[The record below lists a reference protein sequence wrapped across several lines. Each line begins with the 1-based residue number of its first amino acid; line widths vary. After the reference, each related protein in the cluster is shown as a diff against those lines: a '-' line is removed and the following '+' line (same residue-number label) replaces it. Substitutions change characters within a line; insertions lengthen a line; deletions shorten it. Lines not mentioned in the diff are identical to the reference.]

1 MGTSSSYT
9 APTSGGWPAAK
20 GTATRFARQG
30 GTDGGPIEP
39 RQVTGS
45 YVRAL
50 GGAAAAAASAL
61 AGQAAAARLGQFLS
75 SVAYNG
81 LTQTLQ
87 SEELSVLS
95 GSDTTDV
102 LMGLVDRLAGPN
114 RTLEESTARAAMV
127 VVLERAFGQAE
138 TLEDFDA
145 LCTRSL
151 DAAGV
156 LQLFEQFLIEYVY
169 QRMVQEMGERLL
181 NGARTSADLRRVEE
195 DLHEFIVADVALG
208 FTGIDPLMLDW
219 EEREA
224 HELIEQLLVDAYS
237 QLE

>member
-1 MGTSSSYT
+1 M
-9 APTSGGWPAAK
+9 
-20 GTATRFARQG
+20 
-30 GTDGGPIEP
+30 
-39 RQVTGS
+39 
-45 YVRAL
+45 
-50 GGAAAAAASAL
+50 
-61 AGQAAAARLGQFLS
+61 
-75 SVAYNG
+75 
-81 LTQTLQ
+81 
-87 SEELSVLS
+87 
-95 GSDTTDV
+95 
-102 LMGLVDRLAGPN
+102 MGLVDRLAGPN

-138 TLEDFDA
+138 TLEDFDT

-156 LQLFEQFLIEYVY
+156 LQLLEQFLIEYVY

-181 NGARTSADLRRVEE
+181 NGARTSADLCRVEE

-208 FTGIDPLMLDW
+208 FTGIDPLTLNW
-219 EEREA
+219 ESREA